1 MISRRNLLWL
11 LLAGGL
17 SLPQNFAY
25 AEDFGGYSRD
35 RGGNDHG
42 EDHGSDEGGTDHGE
56 DHGSNVGGTDQGED
70 PGSDDGGNDNGQDP
84 GSDDGGNDNGKNDGD
99 EDDQDR
105 ALNAVRN
112 DHAASLKDVLTIV
125 REQYEGEIVHVSL
138 RGSGPTLI
146 YYIKLL
152 DSGDRLIEVQI
163 DALSRQIVHV
173 EGT

>member
-11 LLAGGL
+11 LLAGSL

-70 PGSDDGGNDNGQDP
+70 PGSDDGGNDNGK
-84 GSDDGGNDNGKNDGD
+84 DDGG

-138 RGSGPTLI
+138 SGFAPNLI
-146 YYIKLL
+146 YHIKLL
-152 DSGDRLIEVQI
+152 DNSDRLIEVQI
-163 DALSRQIVHV
+163 DPLSRQIVSIA
-173 EGT
+173 GT

>member
-17 SLPQNFAY
+17 SRSQGFAY
-25 AEDFGGYSRD
+25 AEDGSGHGG
-35 RGGNDHG
+35 
-42 EDHGSDEGGTDHGE
+42 
-56 DHGSNVGGTDQGED
+56 
-70 PGSDDGGNDNGQDP
+70 DD
-84 GSDDGGNDNGKNDGD
+84 DGD
-99 EDDQDR
+99 EDDQNR
-105 ALNAVRN
+105 ALDAVRN
-112 DHAASLKDVLTIV
+112 NHAASLREILAIV
-125 REQYEGEIVHVSL
+125 RKQYEGEIVHVSL